1 MSYLFK
7 NYLRANIEFIKA
19 NGNELIDQTGRSYID
34 FSSGIGVTNLGF
46 NEDVKEAV
54 EQQYNSFGIRQI
66 FTKVYKKKLLKN

>member
-46 NEDVKEAV
+46 NEDVKRSRRTTITTHLAFAKYL
-54 EQQYNSFGIRQI
+54 QKSATR
-66 FTKVYKKKLLKN
+66 KSC